1 MLLSHAYF
9 RVWWV
14 RRHVDVM
21 CTVYSLLCHRT
32 RTATHNILSHLSQV
46 LVCLTATPRRHP
58 TLAHTAPA
66 SPPVCPHAVN
76 RTRATQWTL
85 THGARAN
92 VHPCSQRVVA
102 LRAWSVMAAPRMC
115 LHRARIMR
123 PSPLVSSRGKASVRP
138 PSNTTAYTPP
148 APSRSQHHARAQG
161 LSRARSLSLRS
172 SRTRESRTYL
182 GQELALASRALTA

>member
-1 MLLSHAYF
+1 MVSASPATETADPCSLLLSHACF

-21 CTVYSLLCHRT
+21 CTVFSLLCHRT

-46 LVCLTATPRRHP
+46 LVCLTATPRTTQHSRTP
-58 TLAHTAPA
+58 RTRL
-66 SPPVCPHAVN
+66 PPMRPHAVN

-102 LRAWSVMAAPRMC
+102 LRAWSAMAAPRMC

-123 PSPLVSSRGKASVRP
+123 PSPCQLTRQGLCPPPLQHDSLHTAGAISLSASC
-138 PSNTTAYTPP
+138 
-148 APSRSQHHARAQG
+148 ARA
-161 LSRARSLSLRS
+161 
-172 SRTRESRTYL
+172 
-182 GQELALASRALTA
+182 RALSSS